1 MSDKQSMLFEAY
13 RDASQRFDYFI
24 IALAAAL
31 FAYVGQSWRP
41 TPLALSSGTFEL
53 AAVLLFAASVAAGL
67 MHRQYVVT
75 SLKLNHGILE
85 AEEQHAQL
93 LSGSLGQGMVHL
105 ATGEV
110 LSPVQASEL
119 METVAKHLPE
129 LRKTLGKLA
138 SHASLAYI
146 VRNWA
151 LVLGFIVL
159 VVSKVLAAY
168 SLVPF

>member
-31 FAYVGQSWRP
+31 FVYVGQSWNP
-41 TPLALSSGTFEL
+41 TPLTLSSGTFEL
-53 AAVLLFAASVAAGL
+53 AAVLLFAASIAAGL
-67 MHRQYVVT
+67 LHRQYVVT
-75 SLKLNHGILE
+75 LLKVNLGILE

-93 LSGSLGQGMVHL
+93 LSGSLGKGPVHVS
-105 ATGEV
+105 TGEV

-119 METVAKHLPE
+119 KETVAQHLPE
-129 LRKTLGKLA
+129 LRKTLRKLS

-146 VRNWA
+146 LRNWA

-159 VVSKVLAAY
+159 VISKVLAAY
-168 SLVPF
+168 SIVSF